1 MSLIVG
7 GKTYKKTNKRQTT
20 TKGVNEFCFFYHKL
34 KCLSSLIFPI
44 ATAHILT

>member
-7 GKTYKKTNKRQTT
+7 GKTNDYKRCY
-20 TKGVNEFCFFYHKL
+20 EFFFNHKL

-44 ATAHILT
+44 ATTHILTLGDYA

>member
-20 TKGVNEFCFFYHKL
+20 TKGVNEFCFFFFITN
-34 KCLSSLIFPI
+34 SSVSHP
-44 ATAHILT
+44 

>member
-20 TKGVNEFCFFYHKL
+20 TKGVNEFCFFFITN
-34 KCLSSLIFPI
+34 SSVSHP
-44 ATAHILT
+44 